1 MGSLADGPAPCF
13 GCSDAQNPSRRVAA
27 TCTAPITR
35 GMTMACIVQK
45 FGGSS
50 LSDVDKIMQV
60 ARMVARVKAQGMD
73 VAAVVS
79 AMGKTTN
86 QLVEMARSISPK
98 PPRREMDMLLS
109 TGERIT
115 MALLCMA
122 LNELGVQAVSLT
134 GSQCGIITNHR
145 HNDAQVIEVRPFRV
159 LDELAEGKVV
169 VVGGFQGVSYKRD
182 ITTLGRG
189 GSDTTA
195 VALAAAIDAQRC
207 EIYSDVDGVYSA
219 DPATVADARH
229 LPEVSYPVMQE
240 MSAAGAKVLNAQAVQ
255 FAKEK
260 QIAIYAGSTFDRR
273 RETVVRK
280 FPPGKVAGV
289 QAVVSEKE
297 ITRVRISGDRALAE
311 FNWALDYL
319 EQEQVSVKEV
329 HAAQVSTGACPSQV
343 SFIVSSPNVYGW
355 KEIRERLVQ
364 RLGAAVRFDTHLS
377 ALSLI
382 GEGLNRTNATLMEA
396 LALLEGHDI
405 AVAGV
410 ATTSF
415 RVSLL
420 VPREKIDAG
429 VRLCHGNWIAPTI

>member
-1 MGSLADGPAPCF
+1 
-13 GCSDAQNPSRRVAA
+13 
-27 TCTAPITR
+27 
-35 GMTMACIVQK
+35 MTCIVQK

-50 LSDVDKIMQV
+50 LSDVDKIMKV
-60 ARMVARVKAQGMD
+60 ARLIAQVKEQGTD

-86 QLVEMARSISPK
+86 QLVEMARSMSPK
-98 PPRREMDMLLS
+98 PSRREMDMLLS

-115 MALLCMA
+115 MSLLCIA
-122 LNELGVQAVSLT
+122 LNELGVQSVSLT

-159 LDELAEGKVV
+159 LDELAEGRVV

-195 VALAAAIDAQRC
+195 VALAAAIDADRC

-219 DPATVADARH
+219 DPSTVADARH

-260 QIAIYAGSTFDRR
+260 QIAIYARSTFDRR

-280 FPPGKVAGV
+280 LPPGKVAGV
-289 QAVVSEKE
+289 QAVVSEE
-297 ITRVRISGDRALAE
+297 AITRVRISGEHALTG
-311 FNWALDYL
+311 FKWAVGVL
-319 EQEQVSVKEV
+319 EQEQVPVKEI
-329 HAAQVSTGACPSQV
+329 HAADVPDDSGASRV
-343 SFIVSSPNVYGW
+343 SFVVSSPDVYGW
-355 KEIRERLVQ
+355 REIRETLAGQ
-364 RLGAAVRFDTHLS
+364 LGDALGFDTHLG

-382 GEGLNRTNATLMEA
+382 GEGLNRTNATLIEA
-396 LALLEGHDI
+396 LALLERHDI
-405 AVAGV
+405 AIAGV
-410 ATTSF
+410 TTTSF
-415 RVSLL
+415 RISLL
-420 VPREKIDAG
+420 VPREKIDDG
-429 VRLCHGNWIAPTI
+429 VRLCHGNWIA

>member
-1 MGSLADGPAPCF
+1 
-13 GCSDAQNPSRRVAA
+13 
-27 TCTAPITR
+27 
-35 GMTMACIVQK
+35 MTCIVQK
-45 FGGSS
+45 YGGSS
-50 LSDVDKIMQV
+50 VADLDKIMKI
-60 ARMVARVKAQGMD
+60 AEMIAHVKQRGMD
-73 VAAVVS
+73 VAVVVS

-86 QLVEMARSISPK
+86 HLVEMARNISPK

-115 MALLCMA
+115 MSLLCMA
-122 LNELGVQAVSLT
+122 LNKLGVESVSLT

-159 LDELAEGKVV
+159 QDELAEGKVV

-195 VALAAAIDAQRC
+195 VALAAALDAERC

-219 DPATVADARH
+219 DPSVVADARH
-229 LPEVSYPVMQE
+229 LPEISYPVMQE

-273 RETVVRK
+273 KETIVRK
-280 FPPGKVAGV
+280 IAPGAVVGV

-297 ITRVRISGDRALAE
+297 ITRVRIKGKTALSD
-311 FNWALDYL
+311 FSWAADFL
-319 EQEQVSVKEV
+319 EQEQVPIKEV
-329 HAAQVSTGACPSQV
+329 HVTEVTDDPAPSRA
-343 SFIVSSPNVYGW
+343 SFILSSPNIYGW
-355 KEIRERLVQ
+355 EEIKEKMKQ
-364 RLGAAVRFDTHLS
+364 RLGDAVQFDTHLS

-382 GEGLNRTNATLMEA
+382 GEGLNRDNATLLSAMALMEQH
-396 LALLEGHDI
+396 GI
-405 AVAGV
+405 PIAGV
-410 ATTSF
+410 TTTSF
-415 RVSLL
+415 RISLL
-420 VPREKIDAG
+420 VPREKIDES
-429 VRLCHGNWIAPTI
+429 VRLCHGKWVTDSF